1 MNLPAHG
8 AGRGAKP
15 MRMERHAIGPRR
27 LHRSRWRGW
36 LIAPGVALLLGLVF
50 WAALIGPERR
60 PAERPFGAGLPPIA
74 AERAA
79 PPLPE
84 PDPLAMARRAE
95 IAAEEARLA
104 ALRAA
109 RLALEQDVAA
119 LERVT
124 TDYRAPPAMAEPPFP
139 PMRVLLHHRANSP
152 MAADAAAGL
161 ARSLRASGI
170 EVQGIR
176 GAAFVPS
183 TPVLRFFHEEDRA
196 TASRLAARL
205 GPAWAIQD
213 FRAWRP
219 QPPPQ
224 TLEAWLAAE

>member
-1 MNLPAHG
+1 
-8 AGRGAKP
+8 
-15 MRMERHAIGPRR
+15 MERHAIGPRR

-79 PPLPE
+79 PPFPE
-84 PDPLAMARRAE
+84 ADPIAIARRAE
-95 IAAEEARLA
+95 IAAEEARLS

-109 RLALEQDVAA
+109 RLALEQEVAA
-119 LERVT
+119 LERT
-124 TDYRAPPAMAEPPFP
+124 AAERRSPPVPTGPPFP
-139 PMRVLLHHRANSP
+139 PLRVLLHHRANSP
-152 MAADAAAGL
+152 TAADAAAEL

-170 EVQGIR
+170 EVQGLR

-183 TPVLRFFHEEDRA
+183 TPVLRYFHEEDQA
-196 TASRLAARL
+196 AALRLAARL
-205 GPAWAIQD
+205 GPGWAIQD

-219 QPPPQ
+219 QPAPQ
-224 TLEAWLAAE
+224 TLEIWLAAE